1 MLRSHVPREVRSTC
15 PPGCRTHFLCREGER
30 SVKNPEAA
38 LIREGKYMK
47 RIDLGFTDAEPTV
60 VFDPQDI
67 KEVEDLESD
76 ATGEVLTPG

>member
-1 MLRSHVPREVRSTC
+1 MTFYH
-15 PPGCRTHFLCREGER
+15 
-30 SVKNPEAA
+30 EAA
-38 LIREGKYMK
+38 LIREGKYVK
-47 RIDLGFTDAEPTV
+47 RIDVGFTDAEPTV